1 LRQVVDN
8 LLDNVRAHTPDGV
21 RAIVGVDTDGSEA
34 VLTVEDDGP
43 GLDVEDP
50 DKVFERFFRTDASRS
65 RSSGGSGLGLSIV
78 AAVVAAHGGRVEADR
93 SPLGGARFRV
103 FLPRAPD
110 PAGIV
115 ATEPLP
121 APPGSAPA

>member
-1 LRQVVDN
+1 VD
-8 LLDNVRAHTPDGV
+8 G
-21 RAIVGVDTDGSEA
+21 GEA

-50 DKVFERFFRTDASRS
+50 DRVFERFFRTDASRS

-78 AAVVAAHGGRVEADR
+78 ATVVAAHGGRVEADR

-103 FLPRAPD
+103 RLPVSPD
-110 PAGIV
+110 LTGRGPS
-115 ATEPLP
+115 ED
-121 APPGSAPA
+121 PPTG